1 MKALFSGSF
10 KRDAA
15 EWFSKLAFPLVF
27 LGEAGSARP
36 QFFRRKREL
45 LYYLELC
52 GVKSL
57 PVVILISLLMGA
69 IIALQGALQMRKV
82 GTEIFVIDL
91 VGLAV
96 LKEFGPLM
104 VAMISTGRAGSAFA
118 AEIGTMKV
126 NEEISALETMG
137 VNPYGY
143 LVHPKLAAMLISMPL
158 LTVFGDFFGIMGG
171 MLVGTTSLD
180 IPLAAYWGR
189 SIAVLDGVNLL
200 LGIIKSTVFG
210 VLITLAGCCCGFASS
225 GDAQGVGRGATQA
238 VVASIFLVVV
248 ADAIMTLLY
257 TFIGY

>member
-1 MKALFSGSF
+1 MALFSEKFKRGLAGSF
-10 KRDAA
+10 NRL
-15 EWFSKLAFPLVF
+15 SFPLIF
-27 LGEAGSARP
+27 LGEVGSASP
-36 QFFRRKREL
+36 QFFRRKREI

-57 PVVILISLLMGA
+57 PVVIMISLLMGA

-91 VGLAV
+91 VGFAV

-137 VNPYGY
+137 VNPFGY
-143 LVHPKLAAMLISMPL
+143 LVHPKLIAMLISMPL
-158 LTVFGDFFGIMGG
+158 LTVFGDFFGILGG
-171 MLVGTTSLD
+171 MMVGTSALD
-180 IPLAAYWGR
+180 IPAAAYWGR

-210 VLITLAGCCCGFASS
+210 VLITLAGCCCGFSSS

-248 ADAIMTLLY
+248 ADAVLTLLDS
-257 TFIGY
+257 FIGY

>member
-1 MKALFSGSF
+1 MALFSEKT
-10 KRDAA
+10 KRDIAGL
-15 EWFSKLAFPLVF
+15 FSSLAFPFIF
-27 LGEAGSARP
+27 LGEAGSASP

-45 LYYLELC
+45 FYYLELC

-57 PVVILISLLMGA
+57 PVVVLISLLMGA

-143 LVHPKLAAMLISMPL
+143 LVHPKLAAMLISMPI
-158 LTVFGDFFGIMGG
+158 LTVFGDFFGILGG
-171 MLVGTTSLD
+171 MLVGTGALD
-180 IPLAAYWGR
+180 IPVAAYWGR
-189 SIAVLDGVNLL
+189 SVAVLDGINLL
-200 LGIIKSTVFG
+200 LGVIKSTVFG
-210 VLITLAGCCCGFASS
+210 ILITCAGCCCGFSSS
-225 GDAQGVGRGATQA
+225 GDAQGVGRAATEA
-238 VVASIFLVVV
+238 VVVSIFLVVV
-248 ADAIMTLLY
+248 ADAAMTLLY
-257 TFIGY
+257 SFIGY